1 MTQKEFYLEPTTNIV
16 NVCLNHTVLLNT
28 SGENAT
34 QDSEYN
40 PW

>member
-1 MTQKEFYLEPTTNIV
+1 MTKKEFYLEPTTDVIY
-16 NVCLNHTVLLNT
+16 VCLNESVLVNA